1 MTAIPQALLAPVAVA
16 RASARERIRFGAEAA
31 RDDEEEGAVILIV
44 AVGME
49 AIKAPPIFASSY

>member
-1 MTAIPQALLAPVAVA
+1 VAVA

-31 RDDEEEGAVILIV
+31 RDDEEEGAVILKV

-49 AIKAPPIFASSY
+49 AIKAPPIIASSY